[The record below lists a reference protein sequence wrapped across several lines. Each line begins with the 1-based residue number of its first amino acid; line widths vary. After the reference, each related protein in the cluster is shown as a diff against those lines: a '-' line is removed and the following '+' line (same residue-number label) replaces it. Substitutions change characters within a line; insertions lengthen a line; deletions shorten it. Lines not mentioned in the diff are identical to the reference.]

1 VDLFTGVH
9 DHLLRR
15 LALTAELTGLPEAGA
30 ASGAPTE
37 TTVAFELQFA
47 QLNMPQRITPP
58 SRALP
63 PSALGPA
70 LERLGLARGLGPH
83 A

>member
-15 LALTAELTGLPEAGA
+15 LALTAELTGRPEAGA